1 MTFEEITPEF
11 IAENKEQQLCQTMPI
26 SKKNGGPYSKQELEK
41 RRNEVYRL
49 HFEYGYSARKIAE
62 LMKINRNTING
73 DIRHWY
79 SEITKANDIQP
90 ESAIF
95 TILERLDI
103 QRTRIR
109 EYLDNASA
117 ISEKITI
124 EKMMLDLDCKII
136 SIHQRISESRATMMN
151 FAIDFLNSHLKSQN
165 EKQRYYTFGQK
176 MAVSD
181 SAISK
186 IDRIIS
192 EDKKNLWRRQN

>member
-1 MTFEEITPEF
+1 VTFEEITSEF
-11 IAENKEQQLCQTMPI
+11 YQENKNNLGQFMP
-26 SKKNGGPYSKQELEK
+26 KLHNRGPYTKQELEK

-49 HFEYGYSARKIAE
+49 HLEYGYSARRIAE

-73 DIRHWY
+73 DIKHWY
-79 SEITKANDIQP
+79 SKIANSNDIQP

-95 TILERLDI
+95 AILERLDI

-117 ISEKITI
+117 ITEKITI
-124 EKMMLDLDCKII
+124 EKMILDLDCKII
-136 SIHQRISESRATMMN
+136 SIHQKLSESRATMMN
-151 FAIDFLNSHLKSQN
+151 FAIDFLNSHLKGQN
-165 EKQRYYTFGQK
+165 QTQRYYTFGQK

-181 SAISK
+181 SAINK

-192 EDKKNLWRRQN
+192 EDKKNLWSRQD